1 VKISPSII
9 DNRSGCAF
17 SDRLRSTHTI
27 NWQLSRRNNG
37 HFHWR
42 KSIISAELLTAGK
55 KKGGNRQNKRWG
67 PRLGETEFAASV
79 VPSIGESVVCVSMTE
94 RHPTLNPVVNQNN
107 NEKV

>member
-1 VKISPSII
+1 LAIKPPQQRSLSLAEI
-9 DNRSGCAF
+9 DHFGRIV
-17 SDRLRSTHTI
+17 DR
-27 NWQLSRRNNG
+27 W
-37 HFHWR
+37 
-42 KSIISAELLTAGK
+42 K

-94 RHPTLNPVVNQNN
+94 RHPTLNPAVNQNN